1 MKRKLLEIKDLSVS
15 FDTYAGEIQ
24 AVRGVSFDLYEGET
38 IAIVGESGCGKSVT
52 AKSIVR
58 LNPEPPARFKS
69 GAILFNGDDITKKTD
84 KEMRDIR
91 GNKISIIFQ
100 DPMTSLNPTMTIG
113 KQIMEGLKKHKH
125 LDNKSA
131 KQVAIN
137 MLKLVQIPNPEQR
150 FNEYPHQ
157 FSGGMRQRAMIAI
170 ALVCNPELL
179 IADEPTTAL
188 DVTIQAQIIELMLDL
203 QNKINTSIILI
214 THDLGVVAHIAQ
226 RVIVMYGGKIVEY
239 GSSDDVFYNS
249 KHPYTLGLLKSVP
262 RLDIVKGN
270 NRLESIEGTPPDL
283 FAPPKGCP
291 FADRCEYSMK
301 ICRDKMPPN
310 FNISQGHSS
319 ACWLNHKDAP
329 KLLKS
334 CTHFTSIE
342 QIRDIEKEITN
353 LPAEGGCE
361 NL

>member
-1 MKRKLLEIKDLSVS
+1 MKKKLLEIKDLSVS

-52 AKSIVR
+52 AKSIMR
-58 LNPEPPARFKS
+58 LNPEPPARFKN
-69 GAILFNGDDITKKTD
+69 GEILFNGEDITKKSE

-91 GNKISIIFQ
+91 GSKISIIFQ

-113 KQIMEGLKKHKH
+113 KQIMEGLKKHKK
-125 LDNKSA
+125 LDDKSA
-131 KQVAIN
+131 KEVAIN
-137 MLKLVQIPNPEQR
+137 MLKLVQIPNPKQR
-150 FNEYPHQ
+150 FKEYPHQ

-203 QNKINTSIILI
+203 QSEINTSIIMI

-239 GSSDDVFYNS
+239 GSSEDIFYS
-249 KHPYTLGLLKSVP
+249 ARHPYSWGLLNSVP
-262 RLDIVKGN
+262 RLDIVKRE

-283 FAPPKGCP
+283 FAPPSGCP

-301 ICRDKMPPN
+301 ICRAKMPPN
-310 FNISQGHSS
+310 FEISEGHSA
-319 ACWLNHKDAP
+319 ACWLNHPEAP
-329 KLLKS
+329 KVSRPGVNASNTASPKV
-334 CTHFTSIE
+334 
-342 QIRDIEKEITN
+342 
-353 LPAEGGCE
+353 GGGI
-361 NL
+361 

>member
-1 MKRKLLEIKDLSVS
+1 MKKKLLEIKDLSIS

-24 AVRGVSFDLYEGET
+24 AVRGVSFYLYEGET

-52 AKSIVR
+52 AKSILR
-58 LNPEPPARFKS
+58 LNPEPPARFKN
-69 GAILFNGDDITKKTD
+69 GEILFNGEDITKKSER
-84 KEMRDIR
+84 EMRDIR
-91 GNKISIIFQ
+91 GSKISIIFQ

-113 KQIMEGLKKHKH
+113 KQIIEGLKKHKK
-125 LDNKSA
+125 LSNEAA
-131 KQVAIN
+131 KEVAIN

-150 FNEYPHQ
+150 FKEYPHQ

-170 ALVCNPELL
+170 ALVCNPQLL

-203 QNKINTSIILI
+203 QNKINTSIIMI

-239 GSSDDVFYNS
+239 GSSDDIFYNA
-249 KHPYTLGLLKSVP
+249 KHPYSWGLLNSVP
-262 RLDIVKGN
+262 RLDIVKKE

-283 FAPPKGCP
+283 FAPPSGCP

-301 ICRDKMPPN
+301 ICRAKMPPN
-310 FNISQGHSS
+310 FEISEGHAA
-319 ACWLNHKDAP
+319 ACWRNHPEAP
-329 KLLKS
+329 KVLRPGLNA
-334 CTHFTSIE
+334 TSH
-342 QIRDIEKEITN
+342 RV
-353 LPAEGGCE
+353 GGGI
-361 NL
+361 